1 MPEQKEEMFDE
12 DELLHSG
19 CGHVWSGAYGKTLCK
34 RISRIRDLFA
44 EHWSIA
50 VTAEK
55 MTL

>member
-19 CGHVWSGAYGKTLCK
+19 CGHVWSSAYGKTLCK

-44 EHWSIA
+44 EHCGHRRKNDSL
-50 VTAEK
+50 TA
-55 MTL
+55 